1 MIKFFTSDGKFSF
14 IKVGAQLLVL
24 CGLVA
29 GLVAFVGNNKTVTLN
44 VDGQASSV
52 QSFGGTVA
60 QVVKSANLDLKPG
73 DRVSPSL
80 DATVQDGT
88 IININQAKEVKVS
101 LDGAE
106 KTVNTTAQ
114 DVEDL
119 VTELGVASASSV
131 SAPKDATLAP
141 AGSYVSISTPKT
153 VSIVADGKVNTST
166 TTAPTV
172 GKVLEDSG
180 VTLGANDRSSQPA
193 NANVVNNMVIKVS
206 RVDTG
211 QTAVTSE
218 DVPFDTVT
226 AESADMLKGEKQVT
240 QAGSAGKIE
249 RTFKLVL
256 VDGREASRT
265 LVSENVA
272 VQPVTEKVTV
282 GTKAKPA
289 VQAAAAP
296 AAAPANTGAAAP
308 AMMNEAMW
316 DKIAQC
322 ESTGNWSINSGNG
335 YYGGLQFDIQTWI
348 GAGGGA
354 YAPNASLAT
363 KARESTRNAVAI
375 GAFGVIPIALAS
387 VLAHG
392 PMWWVG
398 MVWAGVLLAGFAWGI
413 TSAWTSGYGGI
424 AVCALVAIV
433 ATVAVVSSE
442 GATSQWGETMV
453 FLTPLI
459 AAIAGVFG
467 VFPGM
472 VIHAVKSA
480 PAGQTL
486 GGGGSWSS
494 SDSSSSSWSSS
505 SSYDSSSSYSSS
517 SSSSDYSSSSS
528 SSSSDWSGGGGDFG
542 GGGASSSW

>member
-131 SAPKDATLAP
+131 SAPKDATLAL
-141 AGSYVSISTPKT
+141 AGSYVAISTPKT
-153 VSIVADGKVNTST
+153 VSIVADGKVNTAT

-180 VTLGANDRSSQPA
+180 VTLGANDRTSQPA

-240 QAGSAGKIE
+240 QAGTAGKIE

-296 AAAPANTGAAAP
+296 AAAGANTGAAAP

-363 KARESTRNAVAI
+363 KAQQI
-375 GAFGVIPIALAS
+375 DIANRVYAQRGLSPWGCGWAAS
-387 VLAHG
+387 R
-392 PMWWVG
+392 
-398 MVWAGVLLAGFAWGI
+398 
-413 TSAWTSGYGGI
+413 
-424 AVCALVAIV
+424 
-433 ATVAVVSSE
+433 
-442 GATSQWGETMV
+442 
-453 FLTPLI
+453 
-459 AAIAGVFG
+459 
-467 VFPGM
+467 
-472 VIHAVKSA
+472 
-480 PAGQTL
+480 
-486 GGGGSWSS
+486 
-494 SDSSSSSWSSS
+494 
-505 SSYDSSSSYSSS
+505 
-517 SSSSDYSSSSS
+517 
-528 SSSSDWSGGGGDFG
+528 
-542 GGGASSSW
+542 

>member
-1 MIKFFTSDGKFSF
+1 MDRELRAIVIKFFTSDGKFSY

-44 VDGQASSV
+44 VDGKTSSV
-52 QSFGGTVA
+52 QSFGGTVG
-60 QVVKSANLDLKPG
+60 QVVKSANLELKPG

-80 DATVQDGT
+80 DATVQNGT
-88 IININQAKEVKVS
+88 VINVNQAKEVKVS

-131 SAPKDATLAP
+131 SAPKDATLSL

-153 VSIVADGKVNTST
+153 VSIVADGKVNTAT

-180 VTLGANDRSSQPA
+180 VTLGANDRTSQPA

-206 RVDTG
+206 RVDTS

-218 DVPFDTVT
+218 NVPFETVT
-226 AESADMLKGEKQVT
+226 AESADMLKGEKEVT
-240 QAGSAGKIE
+240 QAGAAGKLE

-289 VQAAAAP
+289 PQAAP
-296 AAAPANTGAAAP
+296 AAAAGANTGAAAP

-322 ESTGNWSINSGNG
+322 ESSGNWSINSGNG
-335 YYGGLQFDIQTWI
+335 YYGGLQFDIRTWI

-363 KARESTRNAVAI
+363 KAQQI
-375 GAFGVIPIALAS
+375 DIANRVYAQRGLS
-387 VLAHG
+387 PWG
-392 PMWWVG
+392 CG
-398 MVWAGVLLAGFAWGI
+398 WA
-413 TSAWTSGYGGI
+413 
-424 AVCALVAIV
+424 
-433 ATVAVVSSE
+433 
-442 GATSQWGETMV
+442 ATS
-453 FLTPLI
+453 
-459 AAIAGVFG
+459 
-467 VFPGM
+467 
-472 VIHAVKSA
+472 
-480 PAGQTL
+480 
-486 GGGGSWSS
+486 
-494 SDSSSSSWSSS
+494 
-505 SSYDSSSSYSSS
+505 
-517 SSSSDYSSSSS
+517 
-528 SSSSDWSGGGGDFG
+528 
-542 GGGASSSW
+542 

>member
-1 MIKFFTSDGKFSF
+1 MDRELRAIVIKFFTSDGKFSY

-44 VDGQASSV
+44 VDGKASSV
-52 QSFGGTVA
+52 QSFGGTVE
-60 QVVKSANLDLKPG
+60 QVVKSANLELKPG

-80 DATVQDGT
+80 DATVQNGT
-88 IININQAKEVKVS
+88 VININQAKEVKVS

-131 SAPKDATLAP
+131 SAPKDATLSL
-141 AGSYVSISTPKT
+141 AGSYVSISTPKP
-153 VSIVADGKVNTST
+153 VSIVADGKVNTAT

-180 VTLGANDRSSQPA
+180 VTLAANDRTSQPA

-206 RVDTG
+206 RVDTS
-211 QTAVTSE
+211 QTTVTSE
-218 DVPFDTVT
+218 DVPFETVT
-226 AESADMLKGEKQVT
+226 AESADMLKGEKEVT
-240 QAGSAGKIE
+240 QAGAAGKLE

-265 LVSENVA
+265 LVSEKVA

-289 VQAAAAP
+289 PQAAP
-296 AAAPANTGAAAP
+296 AAAAGANTGAAAP

-322 ESTGNWSINSGNG
+322 ESSGNWSINSGNG
-335 YYGGLQFDIQTWI
+335 YYGGLQFDIRTWI

-363 KARESTRNAVAI
+363 KAQQI
-375 GAFGVIPIALAS
+375 DIANRVYAQRGLS
-387 VLAHG
+387 PWG
-392 PMWWVG
+392 CG
-398 MVWAGVLLAGFAWGI
+398 WA
-413 TSAWTSGYGGI
+413 
-424 AVCALVAIV
+424 
-433 ATVAVVSSE
+433 
-442 GATSQWGETMV
+442 ATS
-453 FLTPLI
+453 
-459 AAIAGVFG
+459 
-467 VFPGM
+467 
-472 VIHAVKSA
+472 
-480 PAGQTL
+480 
-486 GGGGSWSS
+486 
-494 SDSSSSSWSSS
+494 
-505 SSYDSSSSYSSS
+505 
-517 SSSSDYSSSSS
+517 
-528 SSSSDWSGGGGDFG
+528 
-542 GGGASSSW
+542 

>member
-1 MIKFFTSDGKFSF
+1 VIKFFTSDGKFSY

-44 VDGQASSV
+44 VDGKASSV
-52 QSFGGTVA
+52 QSFGGTVE
-60 QVVKSANLDLKPG
+60 QVVKSANLELKPG

-80 DATVQDGT
+80 DATVQNGT
-88 IININQAKEVKVS
+88 VININQAKEVKVS

-131 SAPKDATLAP
+131 SAPKDATLSL

-153 VSIVADGKVNTST
+153 VSIVADGKVNTAT

-180 VTLGANDRSSQPA
+180 VTLAANDRTSQPA

-206 RVDTG
+206 RVDTS
-211 QTAVTSE
+211 QTTVTSE
-218 DVPFDTVT
+218 DVPFETVT
-226 AESADMLKGEKQVT
+226 AESADMLKGEKEVT
-240 QAGSAGKIE
+240 QAGAAGKLE

-265 LVSENVA
+265 LVSEKVA

-289 VQAAAAP
+289 PQAAP
-296 AAAPANTGAAAP
+296 AAAAGANTGAAAP

-322 ESTGNWSINSGNG
+322 ESSGNWSINSGNG
-335 YYGGLQFDIQTWI
+335 YYGGLQFDIRTWI

-363 KARESTRNAVAI
+363 KAQQI
-375 GAFGVIPIALAS
+375 DIANRVYAQRGLS
-387 VLAHG
+387 PWG
-392 PMWWVG
+392 CG
-398 MVWAGVLLAGFAWGI
+398 WA
-413 TSAWTSGYGGI
+413 
-424 AVCALVAIV
+424 
-433 ATVAVVSSE
+433 
-442 GATSQWGETMV
+442 ATS
-453 FLTPLI
+453 
-459 AAIAGVFG
+459 
-467 VFPGM
+467 
-472 VIHAVKSA
+472 
-480 PAGQTL
+480 
-486 GGGGSWSS
+486 
-494 SDSSSSSWSSS
+494 
-505 SSYDSSSSYSSS
+505 
-517 SSSSDYSSSSS
+517 
-528 SSSSDWSGGGGDFG
+528 
-542 GGGASSSW
+542 